1 MKNLLAAFLF
11 LICLPARAQLDPDST
26 SRPSAA
32 AFETDDAFITFPSD
46 PSDDATRSKT
56 AVRRV
61 IQTQDT
67 LGVATLLIT
76 KPLNYSPPQESESSA
91 ERAHFFD
98 LLIQGSV
105 SGTSGTLLEKKDILV
120 NGVQGKEYRMTQ
132 DFQGVMATSRNQL
145 FVFGPLIY
153 TVKYVIMYPSAAA
166 DSAQARFFQ
175 SFQIKD
181 KTVRPQYDLST
192 GAPTTASPPFRWGRL
207 LVAVPVVL
215 GLVWWLT
222 MRLARRRRP
231 ESVSEDENS
240 EKQAPGAPPTSPGGT
255 A

>member
-11 LICLPARAQLDPDST
+11 LICLPAQAQVDPDST
-26 SRPSAA
+26 SQPSVVV
-32 AFETDDAFITFPSD
+32 FETDDAFLTFPSA
-46 PSDDATRSKT
+46 PSDDAKRTKS

-76 KPLNYSPPQESESSA
+76 KPLDYTPPLESESSA
-91 ERAHFFD
+91 ERSHFFD

-105 SGTSGTLLEKKDILV
+105 SGTSGTLLEKKDILL
-120 NGVQGKEYRMTQ
+120 NGVQGKEYRMSQ
-132 DFQGVMATSRNQL
+132 VFRGSMATSRNQL

-153 TVKYVIMYPSAAA
+153 TVKYVIQYPSAAA

-175 SFQIKD
+175 SFRIKD
-181 KTVRPQYDLST
+181 KTARPVYDLSAE
-192 GAPTTASPPFRWGRL
+192 APVKASGPFPWGRL
-207 LVAVPVVL
+207 IVAAPVVL

-222 MRLARRRRP
+222 LRLSRRRRP
-231 ESVSEDENS
+231 DPVSNEET
-240 EKQAPGAPPTSPGGT
+240 PGPPP